1 MFKLRKH
8 ALIYDTILKDW
19 GIITTSFSKNYKSIT
34 LRYQKKGWLTLNNY
48 DPKRFEVWG

>member
-8 ALIYDTILKDW
+8 ALVYDTILKDW
-19 GIITTSFSKNYKSIT
+19 GVIVTPVRRDHQEVRI
-34 LRYQKKGWLTLNNY
+34 RYQHHGWTTLQRY